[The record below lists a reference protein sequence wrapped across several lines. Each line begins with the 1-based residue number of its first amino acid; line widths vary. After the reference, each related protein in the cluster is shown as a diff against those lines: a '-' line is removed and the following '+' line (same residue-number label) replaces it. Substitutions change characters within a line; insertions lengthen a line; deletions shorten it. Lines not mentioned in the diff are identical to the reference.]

1 MCFIN
6 LHYFSHALAT
16 FHPSKFGAAN
26 LPGAPNTCPQTDPNV
41 VFWRGASATGNFE
54 VWHLQHEIL
63 LLMNAHMVIWEIWKM
78 AEYIRIKIC
87 NTRPTVWIGLV
98 QSLQS
103 SSVSSTFRHC
113 QATSTQILAMT
124 ASKTGMTRYDRCQ
137 CLHASAETYPTSPD
151 LPHPL
156 LSGSMCTLHHLAP
169 PCTTLHPT
177 RLPEVRGPGKQTFLA
192 ALLLHGVLR
201 CFISFK
207 WLLPTTPKLAVCSF
221 TTLQCR
227 HKSPGKHLNPWRPP
241 APSDSCQSSV
251 NPGPWP
257 AACGVH
263 SWAPY
268 LAWRRKWSFYTELL
282 KEYHVVT

>member
-1 MCFIN
+1 
-6 LHYFSHALAT
+6 
-16 FHPSKFGAAN
+16 
-26 LPGAPNTCPQTDPNV
+26 
-41 VFWRGASATGNFE
+41 
-54 VWHLQHEIL
+54 
-63 LLMNAHMVIWEIWKM
+63 M

-169 PCTTLHPT
+169 PCTTLHHLAPPCT
-177 RLPEVRGPGKQTFLA
+177 QQDSLRFEVQGNKLSW
-192 ALLLHGVLR
+192 LR
-201 CFISFK
+201 F
-207 WLLPTTPKLAVCSF
+207 
-221 TTLQCR
+221 
-227 HKSPGKHLNPWRPP
+227 
-241 APSDSCQSSV
+241 
-251 NPGPWP
+251 
-257 AACGVH
+257 
-263 SWAPY
+263 
-268 LAWRRKWSFYTELL
+268 FYMEF
-282 KEYHVVT
+282 